1 MSILSVSPIRF
12 YTQKQHAN
20 SANISFKQR
29 ASRTDASA
37 FASIYFNTIFS
48 VDPKTNTKKLAQ
60 KDKDGKIAKEIYL
73 DKNDKILKMKE
84 YPKNSNVKETIF
96 EKDGITVKETREF
109 AADDENI
116 ILKQTTYNEQDM
128 PVEKI
133 YNRSG
138 ILTKTI
144 ETTKQQDSE
153 IKITTIYDEKNTR
166 PIKKTVSG
174 KDDTK
179 TSQYFYD
186 EKGRLTQSVYTET
199 NFKKTN
205 LYNPKNE
212 KIIRSDIHYFTK
224 YQNPKAD
231 GTGTD
236 TYTLYD
242 YDKNEKLI
250 KEKTFKTLN
259 NELLNGTKYDP
270 QTGKKY
276 FYLDRTYNNHYAQTF
291 DKDGKLVSSRF
302 YPSYNIVKTLYYDKD
317 VPYREV
323 ILDKGKY
330 SIDKT
335 YKPDKKKYMTE
346 SKIDAQELISKKYKL
361 LDDYNFNKLI
371 RLFNRNKVIEIEK
384 DYTDPRYDI
393 FKIKLPKDSTKEA

>member
-12 YTQKQHAN
+12 YTQKQNAN

-84 YPKNSNVKETIF
+84 YPQNSNVKETIF
-96 EKDGITVKETREF
+96 EKDGITVKEIREF
-109 AADDENI
+109 AKDAENI

-138 ILTKTI
+138 ILTKTV

-166 PIKKTVSG
+166 PTQKTVSG

-179 TSQYFYD
+179 TTQYFYD
-186 EKGRLTQSVYTET
+186 EKGRLTKTVYTET

-242 YDKNEKLI
+242 YDKNEQLI

-259 NELLNGTKYDP
+259 NELLNGTKYNT

-291 DKDGKLVSSRF
+291 DKDGKLLSSRF
-302 YPSYNIVKTLYYDKD
+302 YPSYNTVKTLYYDKD
-317 VPYREV
+317 IPYREV

-330 SIDKT
+330 SIDKL
-335 YKPDKKKYMTE
+335 YKPDKKKYTAE
-346 SKIDAQELISKKYKL
+346 NKIDAQELISKKYKS

-371 RLFNRNKVIEIEK
+371 RLFNRHKVIEIEK
-384 DYTDPRYDI
+384 DYTNPQYDI